1 MAGRWF
7 RCEAADEG
15 FLDAAPL
22 RLEGAFEVPSPA
34 ERVWGELTSERPL
47 YWCRILSDVRWTS
60 PRPFGVGT
68 TREVKAL
75 WGASLLRERYFLWE
89 EGRRHAFHVEET
101 TNPMIRRLAEDYLV
115 EPTSESSCRF
125 TWVIAVEPRP
135 WARLGDPVNRAVL
148 GTLFRDTRR
157 HYAAV

>member
-1 MAGRWF
+1 MAGAWF
-7 RCEAADEG
+7 SCEAADEG
-15 FLDAAPL
+15 FLEAAPV
-22 RLEGAFEVPSPA
+22 RLEGVFEVPLPA
-34 ERVWGELTSERPL
+34 ARVWGDLTSERPL
-47 YWCRILSDVRWTS
+47 HWCRILSEVRWTS

-75 WGASLLRERYFLWE
+75 WGASRLRERYFRWE
-89 EGRRHAFHVEET
+89 EGRRHSFAVVET

-115 EPTSESSCRF
+115 EPTSEASCRF
-125 TWVIAVEPRP
+125 TWVIAAEPRP